1 MTPSHCLSSP
11 IHVVMVSIII
21 FIITTFII
29 TKLAVVIVVA
39 ITKLVFDHFIS
50 YFIVVIEL
58 SLATL

>member
-11 IHVVMVSIII
+11 IHVAMVSTII

-29 TKLAVVIVVA
+29 VEAIIIVA
-39 ITKLVFDHFIS
+39 ITKLVLDHFIS
-50 YFIVVIEL
+50 YSIVVIEL